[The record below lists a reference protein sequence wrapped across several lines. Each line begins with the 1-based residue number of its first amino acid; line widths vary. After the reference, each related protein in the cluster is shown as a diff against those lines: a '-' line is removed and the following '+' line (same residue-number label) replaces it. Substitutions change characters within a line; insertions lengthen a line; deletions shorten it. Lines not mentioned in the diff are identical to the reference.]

1 MTVTDLLTTK
11 IRTALETMGDDAPRD
26 LTRTVNH
33 LLDLDGA
40 DAVTPADVL
49 NRITDRDVNAPAR
62 TLFYVRLGRWMKAD
76 ALDLPRT
83 HDSTGPGSRERRE
96 SVFSALGLAG
106 IDDDLLASTFADL
119 DEQGHTLIVAENWKP
134 WYRQDSD
141 RDFYWRHYRKTL
153 EDKGFGD
160 QALAALDASTTDVV
174 KRLANPEGTEAYQS
188 KGLVMGYVQS
198 GKTANFAGTVAK
210 AVDAGYKLVIVL
222 TGTIEL
228 LRSQT
233 QKRLDKELVGVENVL
248 GGLASRIESIKS
260 EINQLPPEDRA
271 RAAELRAQLAEV
283 TKDVD
288 YVSTGDQ
295 DWIDGKFSS
304 FGVTPQD
311 AGAPRIIRLT
321 TAAKDFQKPRFEQ
334 RLTDFK
340 ENLRVRSKPLYA
352 PENLHSAD
360 ALVAVVKKNSS
371 TLQKL
376 RTFLQS
382 MSTDLADIPALIID
396 DEADQ
401 ASINTKKQKSRE
413 QIERTKINE
422 HIAGIL
428 ESMPRCQYLAY
439 TATPFAN
446 VFVDPDDAVD
456 IFPKDFIVALDPSPE
471 YMGAKQYFDL
481 DGIPDDPTPATSN
494 ASAYY
499 RPLDVDEDGN
509 ATDDGLNEALDAY
522 VLAGAVKLW
531 RREQLGDPGSLK
543 HHTMMVHEAAKTSQH
558 SSTHSRVLAAWSQAA
573 HTSPAGVARLRALWE
588 NDFAAVSAA
597 RAAGSPTPT
606 SFDELRRYVA
616 LAVQKINAGRV
627 TDGKAH
633 PAVLVNGTKE
643 SEYTQP
649 DLDFDSGEVW
659 KILVGGTKLSRGFTV
674 EGLTVT
680 VYTRVT
686 VAADTLMQ
694 MARWFGYRQHYRDLV
709 RLYLGNEIQKGN
721 RVVSLY
727 DAFASIAKDEED
739 FRNELRQF
747 AHEDH
752 NGEPLITPMDVAPL
766 VTQRLPWLKP
776 TGANKMYNAEIVEKA
791 QGGRLVDMF
800 AMPDRSTGANARNLE
815 RLSAIL
821 AGLTEDTMFLNDSGA
836 PYAVR
841 YGILSAGQVADF
853 LDSFE
858 FYDQDSYRAERSF
871 VRAKSGI
878 RGRGGIED
886 FVVYLPLLQ
895 TRAND
900 HAEVEVPGL
909 SGTKA
914 HVLKRQRRG
923 GNRHD
928 FSGSSRRQRVAA
940 EGIAGLPDDQLALP
954 HEDLQVKRLRSDH
967 RAAMMITL
975 AADQKGGLSDPSK
988 LSDPVKPDD
997 IVTLLSIAVPYWSA
1011 PQGVIARKVRDPKNP
1026 TSAVVNAK

>member
-1 MTVTDLLTTK
+1 MTEPLDAK
-11 IRTALETMGDDAPRD
+11 IRSALDTIADNAPRD
-26 LTRTVNH
+26 LTKTVNH
-33 LLDLDGA
+33 LLDMDGVEPVTRAAVLDRIA
-40 DAVTPADVL
+40 DP
-49 NRITDRDVNAPAR
+49 DVNAPAR
-62 TLFYVRLGRWMKAD
+62 SLFYVRLGRWMTAD
-76 ALDLPRT
+76 TLDLPRVKDGT
-83 HDSTGPGSRERRE
+83 RPGSLERRE
-96 SVFSALGLAG
+96 AVFSAVGLAG
-106 IDDDLLASTFADL
+106 IDDDRLAEVFADF
-119 DEQGHTLIVAENWKP
+119 DEQSHTLIVAENWKP
-134 WYRQDSD
+134 WYDENSD

-153 EDKGFGD
+153 EGKGFGD

-174 KRLANPEGTEAYQS
+174 KRLANPADGEAYQS

-210 AVDAGYKLVIVL
+210 AIDAGYKLVIVL

-248 GGLASRIESIKS
+248 GGLASRIESIES
-260 EINQLPPEDRA
+260 ELNRLPADERK
-271 RAAELRAQLAEV
+271 RAAELRAQLADV

-295 DWIDGKFSS
+295 DWKDGKFST
-304 FGVTPQD
+304 FGVSPQD
-311 AGAPRIIRLT
+311 AGAPRIVRLT
-321 TAAKDFQKPRFEQ
+321 TAARDFQKPRFEQ

-340 ENLRVRSKPLYA
+340 ENLRDRTKPLYA

-371 TLQKL
+371 TLKKL

-401 ASINTKKQKSRE
+401 ASINTKRQKSKE
-413 QIERTKINE
+413 QIERTRINE
-422 HIAGIL
+422 HIAEIL
-428 ESMPRCQYLAY
+428 ESMPRCQYVAY

-446 VFVDPDDAVD
+446 VFVDPDDAAD
-456 IFPKDFIVALDPSPE
+456 IFPKDFILALDPSPE

-481 DGIPDDPTPATSN
+481 EGIPDDPAPTTSN

-499 RPLDVDEDGN
+499 RALDVDEDGN

-522 VLAGAVKLW
+522 VLAGAIKLW
-531 RREQLGDPGSLK
+531 RRERLGDPGSLE
-543 HHTMMVHEAAKTSQH
+543 HHTMMVHEAAKTAQH
-558 SSTHSRVLAAWSQAA
+558 STTYGRVLTAWGKAA
-573 HTSPAGVARLRALWE
+573 HTSPAGVSRLRDLWE
-588 NDFAAVSAA
+588 NDFSAVSAA
-597 RAAGSPTPT
+597 RADGSPVPA
-606 SFDELRRYVA
+606 SFDELRRYIA

-627 TDGKAH
+627 TDRSPS

-643 SEYTQP
+643 AEYTQP
-649 DLDFDSGEVW
+649 DLNFDSGEVW

-694 MARWFGYRQHYRDLV
+694 MARWFGYRKHYRDLV
-709 RLYLGNEIQKGN
+709 RLYLGSEIEKGG

-747 AHEDH
+747 VHEDED
-752 NGEPLITPMDVAPL
+752 GRPTITPMDVAPL

-791 QGGRLVDMF
+791 QGGRLVDLF
-800 AMPDRSTGANARNLE
+800 AMPEWSSGANTRNLD
-815 RLSAIL
+815 RLSKIL
-821 AGLTEDTMFLNDSGA
+821 TNLTQDALFLNDSGS
-836 PYAVR
+836 PYRVR
-841 YGILSAGQVADF
+841 YGILPAGEVAEF

-858 FYDQDSYRAERSF
+858 FFDHDSYAAERSF
-871 VRAKSGI
+871 VRTKSGI

-886 FVVYLPLLQ
+886 FLVYLPLLQ
-895 TRAND
+895 TRTND
-900 HAEVEVPGL
+900 HAEVAVPGL
-909 SGTKA
+909 VDAKA

-923 GNRHD
+923 GSRHD
-928 FSGSSRRQRVAA
+928 FSGSSQRQRVAA
-940 EGIAGLPDDQLALP
+940 EAIAGRPLNELALP
-954 HEDLQVKRLRSDH
+954 QEDPQVKQLRSDN

-975 AADQKGGLSDPSK
+975 AADQKGGNSDPSK
-988 LSDPVKPDD
+988 LSEPVHTED

-1011 PQGVIARKVRDPKNP
+1011 PQGVISRKVRDPKNP
-1026 TSAVVNAK
+1026 AAPVVNAR